1 MRHRLCEYDDEPT
14 KDPLFREFLIE
25 DEKDVVHTAEEHCFM
40 RERNE
45 EFALLNSTEEA
56 IVAGEW
62 KAALSSADRRARSA
76 NLRAMSLCL
85 AAVSDDHC
93 HTFVWEMFAG
103 QARCTSLAVHGGHIA
118 CAPRDNLYGTDLR
131 CPAAKCDILRKVEY
145 FQPWLI
151 VVPWP
156 CKLWGSNSRWN
167 FAMGNIPDLQE
178 LRDRDER
185 DFLEFVEKLALCQK
199 RGGRVLHG
207 ENPWAPDAETTRT
220 VERPLEKCDY
230 MFVRGHQCQ
239 YDLRGD
245 QGFHY
250 KPTGFLVPKT
260 SALTWTL
267 NRLCDGADDVDHPH
281 QVITGKK
288 LSEEAGAWPWSL
300 AREVLHGALVDK
312 CTANIETVFKDGKHY
327 KERFPGATSV
337 FSTADKHVI
346 CKELQL
352 RATVMTIYAC
362 HDEVPAVLPDTVRRI
377 YVVVDKDQEF
387 AELRDV

>member
-40 RERNE
+40 CERNE

-85 AAVSDDHC
+85 AAVSDDHG

-118 CAPRDNLYGTDLR
+118 CAPGDNLYGTDLR
-131 CPAAKCDILRKVEY
+131 CSATKCDILRKVEY

-156 CKLWGSNSRWN
+156 CTLWGSNSRWN

-178 LRDRDER
+178 LRDRDGR

-207 ENPWAPDAETTRT
+207 ENP
-220 VERPLEKCDY
+220 
-230 MFVRGHQCQ
+230 
-239 YDLRGD
+239 
-245 QGFHY
+245 
-250 KPTGFLVPKT
+250 
-260 SALTWTL
+260 
-267 NRLCDGADDVDHPH
+267 
-281 QVITGKK
+281 
-288 LSEEAGAWPWSL
+288 
-300 AREVLHGALVDK
+300 
-312 CTANIETVFKDGKHY
+312 
-327 KERFPGATSV
+327 
-337 FSTADKHVI
+337 
-346 CKELQL
+346 
-352 RATVMTIYAC
+352 
-362 HDEVPAVLPDTVRRI
+362 
-377 YVVVDKDQEF
+377 
-387 AELRDV
+387 